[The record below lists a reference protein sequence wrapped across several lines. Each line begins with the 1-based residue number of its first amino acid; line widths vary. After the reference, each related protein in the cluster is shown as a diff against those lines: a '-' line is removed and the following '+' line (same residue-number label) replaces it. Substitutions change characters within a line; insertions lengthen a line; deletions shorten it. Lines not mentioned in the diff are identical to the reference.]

1 MKLRFDAD
9 LPFQRAAIDAVVGLF
24 EGQPLADPGFSVSFN
39 AGPMFQ
45 TEFGVGN
52 DLVLDDAALL
62 ANLQR
67 VQETNGIAKVGALGT
82 RDFAV
87 EMETGTGKTYVY
99 LRTAFEL
106 HAAYGFTKFVIVV
119 PSVAIREGVM
129 HSIETMR
136 EHFQT
141 LYNVPFDA
149 FVYDRK
155 QLGKL
160 RGFATANTLQFMVIN
175 IQAFQ
180 REVQGDESAS
190 GGTANVIYR
199 E

>member
-9 LPFQRAAIDAVVGLF
+9 LPFQRAAIDAVVELF

-52 DLVLDDAALL
+52 DMMLNDDVLL

-67 VQETNGIAKVGALGT
+67 VQEANGIAKVGALSS

-99 LRTAFEL
+99 LRSAFEL
-106 HAAYGFTKFVIVV
+106 HTAYGFTKFIIVV
-119 PSVAIREGVM
+119 PSVAIREGVI
-129 HSIETMR
+129 HSIATM
-136 EHFQT
+136 
-141 LYNVPFDA
+141 
-149 FVYDRK
+149 
-155 QLGKL
+155 
-160 RGFATANTLQFMVIN
+160 
-175 IQAFQ
+175 
-180 REVQGDESAS
+180 
-190 GGTANVIYR
+190 
-199 E
+199 